1 MWIFFKENSFIY
13 LYYTGDRYFLCHL
26 SISFFYTL
34 FKSFSNFL
42 IGLLHICWM
51 ICVRVWW
58 SAQERRAASSMTGVP
73 RSTELG
79 VATVTS
85 PRTRTPYPPLVTRST
100 WTTRHLV
107 RSPPTR
113 LCLFYFTSRIELVL
127 SHPTLSYV
135 ALFDF

>member
-1 MWIFFKENSFIY
+1 MFIY
-13 LYYTGDRYFLCHL
+13 LYYTGVRYFLPSQHFLFFILYLNHFRTFSSDCYTFAEWFVLQCDGRLRSVAPRRPWQASLVPL
-26 SISFFYTL
+26 S
-34 FKSFSNFL
+34 
-42 IGLLHICWM
+42 
-51 ICVRVWW
+51 
-58 SAQERRAASSMTGVP
+58 SASQLWRHRARAPPTHPLSS
-73 RSTELG
+73 
-79 VATVTS
+79 
-85 PRTRTPYPPLVTRST
+85 RST